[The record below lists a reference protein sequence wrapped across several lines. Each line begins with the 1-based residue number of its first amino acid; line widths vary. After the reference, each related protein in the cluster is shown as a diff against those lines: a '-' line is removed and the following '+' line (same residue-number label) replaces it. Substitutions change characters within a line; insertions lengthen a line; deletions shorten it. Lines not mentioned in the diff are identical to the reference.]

1 MQIINFNELDEKQK
15 QEVLKRPA
23 IAAKDE
29 ISQIVSSIIKE
40 VREKGDEALIEQA
53 LKFDKAQISSIKV
66 SEEELENAS
75 LRLDKDL
82 KEAILIAYENIK
94 NSTKHKFQKK

>member
-40 VREKGDEALIEQA
+40 VREKGDEALIEQTLNLTKPKFQA
-53 LKFDKAQISSIKV
+53 LK
-66 SEEELENAS
+66 
-75 LRLDKDL
+75 
-82 KEAILIAYENIK
+82 
-94 NSTKHKFQKK
+94 

>member
-53 LKFDKAQISSIKV
+53 L
-66 SEEELENAS
+66 N
-75 LRLDKDL
+75 
-82 KEAILIAYENIK
+82 
-94 NSTKHKFQKK
+94 